1 MPVTIKTDEEL
12 NLMRKAGELLAQVH
26 EELHDALRPGISTLE
41 LDAIGEEAIR
51 KRGGIPNCKDYEGYP
66 ASVCISV
73 NDEVVHGIPKAE
85 TILKEGDI
93 VSFDT
98 GLIFKGYHS
107 DAARTWGVG
116 DISPEAQKHKICKS
130 REPFI

>member
-26 EELHDALRPGISTLE
+26 EELHDALRPGVSTLE

-66 ASVCISV
+66 ASV
-73 NDEVVHGIPKAE
+73 
-85 TILKEGDI
+85 
-93 VSFDT
+93 
-98 GLIFKGYHS
+98 
-107 DAARTWGVG
+107 
-116 DISPEAQKHKICKS
+116 
-130 REPFI
+130 